1 MTKRYDIII
10 ILSEQKD
17 R

>member
-1 MTKRYDIII
+1 MLQF
-10 ILSEQKD
+10 LSEQKD